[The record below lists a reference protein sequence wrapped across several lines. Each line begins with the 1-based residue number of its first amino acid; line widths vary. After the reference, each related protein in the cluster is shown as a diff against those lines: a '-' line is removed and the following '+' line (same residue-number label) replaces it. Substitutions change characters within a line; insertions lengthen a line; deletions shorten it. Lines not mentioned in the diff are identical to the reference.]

1 MLVAL
6 ASLTYLPMAGSGLLP
21 GPPAPAQP
29 GPLTVGGVLL
39 DRSER
44 PPASTPPPLDAAYP
58 QRTEMPSD
66 PVDRPPRPARQER
79 EPNEPDL
86 PAQSLDPAPDRP
98 EFDAPRTARSID
110 PAPVKA
116 SPALPVP
123 GPEATPSTPESSEPA
138 PVTASPARPV
148 PGPEPVG

>member
-1 MLVAL
+1 MVAL

-39 DRSER
+39 DRGGR
-44 PPASTPPPLDAAYP
+44 PPASTPAPLDAAYP
-58 QRTEMPSD
+58 QRTERPSD
-66 PVDRPPRPARQER
+66 TVDRPPRPARQER

-86 PAQSLDPAPDRP
+86 PAQALDPAPDRP
-98 EFDAPRTARSID
+98 ESDAPWTAQSID
-110 PAPVKA
+110 PAPVRPSPALPVPGPEPTPSTPESSAPAPVTA

-123 GPEATPSTPESSEPA
+123 GPEPL
-138 PVTASPARPV
+138 
-148 PGPEPVG
+148 G